1 MATQNK
7 MITTWLQEPYRLSVV
22 EQQQV
27 ADLLKLYPYLVPARW
42 MQASKSFAKEGFTKD
57 MLHDS
62 QLFMGGWMQFYVA
75 LNDSKQAEKP
85 IHTTE
90 AISAVANNTDA
101 PSEIGEELSEERI
114 ESTEAIM
121 VDESQPFIQNDKEI
135 ELAETAILI
144 ADEEEKV
151 LNEEESLLL
160 DELINDEETTHNSI
174 QEQETAALELPP
186 VFAENYFLH
195 QGIEV
200 PDVIPVELDK
210 APIVEEEEV
219 DVKSLMVM
227 MGFDEW
233 LSFLKRKKEDKLSDE
248 EDKAIVR
255 SIWQREKLAAAM
267 GEEDDNIPEAVFE
280 MAINSINKQEIM
292 VSEPLAE
299 IHIKQGRFDKAI
311 EIYRKLSLQNPEK
324 KTYFAAKINHLN
336 KEKLL

>member
-1 MATQNK
+1 
-7 MITTWLQEPYRLSVV
+7 MITDWLRKPYLLSVT

-27 ADLLKLYPYLVPARW
+27 ADLLHLYPYLVPARW
-42 MQASKSFAKEGFTKD
+42 MQASASFAHEGFSKD
-57 MLHDS
+57 VLHDS
-62 QLFMGGWMQFYVA
+62 QLFAGNWMQFYLA
-75 LNDSKQAEKP
+75 MQDSLKSEKPQSIEIAIPAEELKEQHTGTTHQELLNDTQTGAASEALVMDMNVSLDDAAE
-85 IHTTE
+85 I
-90 AISAVANNTDA
+90 ILDQ
-101 PSEIGEELSEERI
+101 EE
-114 ESTEAIM
+114 TIM
-121 VDESQPFIQNDKEI
+121 LDDTLDDKETIAHQDTEI
-135 ELAETAILI
+135 E
-144 ADEEEKV
+144 
-151 LNEEESLLL
+151 
-160 DELINDEETTHNSI
+160 
-174 QEQETAALELPP
+174 ALELAP

-200 PDVIPVELDK
+200 PDTIPLDLDK
-210 APIVEEEEV
+210 AMPTEKEEE
-219 DVKSLMVM
+219 DTKSLMVV

-233 LSFLKRKKEDKLSDE
+233 LRFLKRKNEAKLSEE

-299 IHIKQGRFDKAI
+299 ILVKQGRFDKAI
-311 EIYRKLSLQNPEK
+311 EVYKKLSLQNPEK